1 MKSLSLL
8 LGLFLGLAVA
18 PAAHA
23 QLIVG
28 NLGGGVFSGGHL
40 YVRDLYDAG
49 RHLTPYVGDD
59 VLTGLR
65 RRSEQLRMLSGL
77 DVDRELLLRKL
88 TDAEA
93 LQAGWGYALMT
104 TIEFYRWYLIDQE
117 LATIPDEAPIY
128 VMPGDSY
135 VALANRLKTSIR
147 LNRAHFARLSPEHRA
162 ALILHEAIYAMVKV
176 QCDGAGGNCLQSAV
190 AVRDLNAALFSD
202 PADTCPPER
211 RGDCLGTRLARLL
224 DVDWS
229 AGDCLGTA
237 ANEIHYQVARP
248 GQGGEPAKR
257 RALAFDETGD
267 TRLQTRRFA
276 QVICAEAFP
285 NPLRPAKLAVMVEM
299 RRSPMTFEFR
309 DYRTPLPDSVD
320 NVQVALRGV
329 ARPWERI
336 DYSAPTDWSSCID
349 QIEERLNGWYDGS
362 DYPTL
367 ESAHGIA
374 PFPGRQGAPVY
385 LGVCGIP
392 RRFPEAAPS
401 GPATDDPR
409 PSP

>member
-1 MKSLSLL
+1 MKSLSPL
-8 LGLFLGLAVA
+8 LGLLLGLAVA

-49 RHLTPYVGDD
+49 RHLTPYVGSE
-59 VLTGLR
+59 VLPGLR
-65 RRSEQLRMLSGL
+65 LRSPQLRMLSGL

-88 TDAEA
+88 TDAEV
-93 LQAGWGYALMT
+93 LQAGWGYALMA
-104 TIEFYRWYLIDQE
+104 TIESYRWYLIDQE
-117 LATIPDEAPIY
+117 LAPILDDAPIY
-128 VMPGDSY
+128 VMPGNSY

-162 ALILHEAIYAMVKV
+162 ALILHEAIYALVKV
-176 QCDGAGGNCLQSAV
+176 ECGDSSDRCRQPAV

-202 PADTCPPER
+202 PAGTCPPER
-211 RGDCLGTRLARLL
+211 RGDCLGTRLARLV

-229 AGDCLGTA
+229 AGACLDA
-237 ANEIHYQVARP
+237 SNEIRYQVARP
-248 GQGGEPAKR
+248 GAGSDPSKR
-257 RALAFDETGD
+257 LTLAFDETVD
-267 TRLQTRRFA
+267 SRAQARRFA
-276 QVICAEAFP
+276 QAICADAFP
-285 NPLRPAKLAVMVEM
+285 NPLRPAKLAVMIEM

-309 DYRTPLPDSVD
+309 DYRTTLPDSVD

-329 ARPWERI
+329 ARPWVRI
-336 DYSAPTDWSSCID
+336 DYSAPADWSTCTA
-349 QIEERLNGWYDGS
+349 QVETRLSDWFDGK

-374 PFPGRQGAPVY
+374 PFPGLQGAPVY
-385 LGVCGIP
+385 LGVCGTP
-392 RRFPEAAPS
+392 RRFPEAVQS
-401 GPATDDPR
+401 N
-409 PSP
+409 PSPDGETPAP